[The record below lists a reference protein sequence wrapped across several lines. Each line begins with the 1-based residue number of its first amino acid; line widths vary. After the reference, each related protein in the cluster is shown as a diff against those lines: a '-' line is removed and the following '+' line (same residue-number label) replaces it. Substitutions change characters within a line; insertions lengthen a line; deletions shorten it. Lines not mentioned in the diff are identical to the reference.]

1 MLFHQTTEWL
11 VTRDAEGGGLGG
23 GGGGDENSAGSDG
36 AAGGFADAGN
46 ASASFDGSVSAASGS
61 GGIGNNSGNV
71 GGGGLD
77 ANANGGPGV
86 VDLGQSGAS
95 PSASSAMQFS
105 ASDAATVA
113 GVAAIGIATIVTN
126 PNAYGIAITAGT
138 VLATAG
144 PLADAASHAAHDI
157 SILGADPAL
166 ANSVSIGM
174 FGTESAA
181 IDAMNADGGFGTI
194 ADLNGSGA
202 IWDLSVGGNVSISD
216 HIGGH
221 SAYWDNVLGLPT

>member
-1 MLFHQTTEWL
+1 M
-11 VTRDAEGGGLGG
+11 GLIR
-23 GGGGDENSAGSDG
+23 SV
-36 AAGGFADAGN
+36 
-46 ASASFDGSVSAASGS
+46 ASAAP
-61 GGIGNNSGNV
+61 GG
-71 GGGGLD
+71 
-77 ANANGGPGV
+77 AT

-113 GVAAIGIATIVTN
+113 GVAAIGIATIATN

-157 SILGADPAL
+157 GILGADPAL
-166 ANSVSIGM
+166 ADAVSIGM
-174 FGTESAA
+174 FGTEAQA
-181 IDAMNADGGFGTI
+181 IDAMNHDGGFGAI
-194 ADLNGSGA
+194 ADLGSDA
-202 IWDLSVGGNVSISD
+202 IWDLSVGGNVTITD